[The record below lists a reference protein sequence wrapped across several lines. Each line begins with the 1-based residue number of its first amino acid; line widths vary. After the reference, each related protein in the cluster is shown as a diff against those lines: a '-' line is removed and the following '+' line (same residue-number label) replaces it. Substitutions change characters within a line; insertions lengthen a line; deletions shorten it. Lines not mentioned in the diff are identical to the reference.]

1 MDVRT
6 DADGPGRQKVV
17 SSLNNSMI
25 LFSVFGSQRQ
35 DGPDSQLS
43 PPCKSVSNRNAY
55 IWICWLLLEQN
66 KGKSRS

>member
-55 IWICWLLLEQN
+55 IWLLLEQN